1 MHSVYNFFIDFDW
14 QQTLSSFW
22 ALFAVINI
30 LGCVPIVINVRNK
43 TGRIDAHKTTVV
55 VGMIMLAFLFL
66 GQFLLDIFS
75 IDTASFA
82 VAGSIVL
89 FILALE
95 MILNVNIFRIEVNN
109 EAASIVPLAFPVVAG
124 VGTLITL
131 LTLKSDYADIN
142 ILCGTLVNLI
152 FVYVILRCS
161 EWIEHQLGSLGIHII
176 HKVMGI
182 ILLSIA
188 VKLFKTHFFI
198 S

>member
-1 MHSVYNFFIDFDW
+1 MHSTHNFFVSFDW
-14 QQTLSSFW
+14 QQMLSSFW
-22 ALFAVINI
+22 ALFAVMNI
-30 LGCVPIVINVRNK
+30 LGCVPIVISIRKK

-66 GQFLLDIFS
+66 GQLLLDIFS

-95 MILNVNIFRIEVNN
+95 MILNINIFKVEVNS
-109 EAASIVPLAFPVVAG
+109 EVASIVPLAFPIVAG

-142 ILCGTLVNLI
+142 ILCGTLANLV
-152 FVYVILRCS
+152 FVYVILKCS
-161 EWIEHQLGSLGIHII
+161 AWIEHQLGSLGINII

-182 ILLSIA
+182 VLLSIA
-188 VKLFKTHFFI
+188 VKLFRTHFFVV
-198 S
+198 

>member
-1 MHSVYNFFIDFDW
+1 MHSVHNFFIGFDW
-14 QQTLSSFW
+14 QQTLASFW

-30 LGCVPIVINVRNK
+30 LGCVPIVISIRKK

-55 VGMIMLAFLFL
+55 VGVIMLSFLFL
-66 GQFLLDIFS
+66 GQLLLDIFS

-95 MILNVNIFRIEVNN
+95 MILNIHIFKIEVNN
-109 EAASIVPLAFPVVAG
+109 ETASIVPLAFPIVAG

-131 LTLKSDYADIN
+131 LTLKSNYANIN
-142 ILCGTLVNLI
+142 ILCGTLANLV
-152 FVYVILRCS
+152 FVYAILRCS
-161 EWIEHQLGSLGIHII
+161 AWIEHRLGSLGINII

-182 ILLSIA
+182 VLLSIA
-188 VKLFKTHFFI
+188 VKLFRTHFFTG
-198 S
+198 